1 MIIGLMGEAGVGK
14 DTVGRMLQERWEF
27 SLTALAFPMKTFV
40 RRVFDFPLEHVFG
53 DSQYREIPS
62 PEWDG
67 LTPRR
72 ALQTLGTEWGRGLHK
87 DVWVRLA
94 LREAAQRG
102 GRVAIT
108 DVRFQ
113 NELEAI
119 QKAGGKVIRIHR
131 PTQKEGLDST
141 HLSES
146 EQKGIPDSA
155 VDAVIHNTGSLE
167 DLSHAVDQI
176 MSKWTSP

>member
-14 DTVGRMLQERWEF
+14 DTVGRMLQEKWGF
-27 SLTALAFPMKTFV
+27 SLTSLALPMKLFVVQVFAFPIQ
-40 RRVFDFPLEHVFG
+40 HVFG
-53 DSQYREIPS
+53 DSEYREVPS

-87 DVWVRLA
+87 DVWVRYA
-94 LREAAQRG
+94 LRTAAERG
-102 GRVAIT
+102 GHVAIT
-108 DVRFQ
+108 DVRFR

-131 PTQKEGLDST
+131 PVQKEGLDST
-141 HLSES
+141 HLSEL
-146 EQKGIPDSA
+146 EQKGIPDFA
-155 VDAVIHNTGSLE
+155 VDAVIHNTSGLE
-167 DLSHAVDQI
+167 ELAHAVDQI
-176 MSKWTSP
+176 MSKWTLP